1 MNIYGYSKRRI
12 FMPQKRL
19 TIADILVFVGILAF
33 LSVFLLRMFITGNI
47 GSSFT
52 VTTPSQ
58 TTSYSLSD
66 STTIEVQSEGVHLT
80 LAVENGAVSVV
91 SSDCPDHTCQRS
103 GAISSSGEAIVCV
116 PGRIIIEIPKGGD
129 TSDEDFIIG

>member
-12 FMPQKRL
+12 FMPQKHL
-19 TIADILVFVGILAF
+19 TIADIFVFVGILAF

-66 STTIEVQSEGVHLT
+66 STTIEVQSDGVHLT

-91 SSDCPDHTCQRS
+91 SSDCPDHTCQQS
-103 GAISSSGEAIVCV
+103 GAISSFGEAIVCV